1 MRSALR
7 LRGLMLGVVTFAL
20 AYGIEAIWFRNA
32 DLIEPYGNTVGKPKV
47 FGLDFG
53 VGVGKDFPR
62 LSFGFMCLIVCVI
75 VAVGVALLRRS
86 SLGSA
91 MLAVRA
97 NERSAAGIGVNVLF
111 VKVISFAIASF
122 IAGIAGCLLSY
133 RQGIITWESFAAFLG
148 LTLVSTAYLAG
159 VTSVYGGITAGIIAT
174 GGIVFYLSAEWIDLS
189 GDIFVVIS
197 GVLVIVTLI
206 RNPEGLAAGGHELA
220 DRIDRWRKRRAAAAA
235 DAGEAGGELEAAAST
250 AMSPTGASN
259 RTPPEADAPVVLD
272 VEHVTVRYG
281 GVVAVDDLTL
291 RVQAGGI
298 VGLIGPNGAGK
309 TSAID
314 AVTGFAKASGDVVLQ
329 GTRLDHLPAH
339 RRVRAGL
346 ARTFQAIE
354 LYDDLS
360 VEENVSAAAYGV
372 KGAAKHG
379 AVQRA
384 LDLVGI
390 ADLRDRNAGDLSQG
404 QRQLVSIARA
414 CAADPKV
421 LLLDEPAA
429 GLDTTESQWLGDR
442 IRNISVTGTGI
453 LLVDHDVALV
463 LDVCD
468 YIYVLDFGR
477 VIAEG
482 EPAAI
487 RTNHEVAEAYL
498 GHVHHHAEAHT
509 EANATA
515 PTEAGA

>member
-1 MRSALR
+1 
-7 LRGLMLGVVTFAL
+7 
-20 AYGIEAIWFRNA
+20 
-32 DLIEPYGNTVGKPKV
+32 
-47 FGLDFG
+47 
-53 VGVGKDFPR
+53 
-62 LSFGFMCLIVCVI
+62 
-75 VAVGVALLRRS
+75 
-86 SLGSA
+86 
-91 MLAVRA
+91 
-97 NERSAAGIGVNVLF
+97 VLF
-111 VKVISFAIASF
+111 VKVISFAIASV
-122 IAGIAGCLLSY
+122 IAGLAGCLLSY

-159 VTSVYGGITAGIIAT
+159 VTSVYGGVTAGIIAT

-197 GVLVIVTLI
+197 GALVIVTLI
-206 RNPEGLAAGGHELA
+206 RNPEGLAAGGHQLA

-235 DAGEAGGELEAAAST
+235 DGVEAADDT
-250 AMSPTGASN
+250 AATAITPTTTMA
-259 RTPPEADAPVVLD
+259 RTAPAADTPVVLD
-272 VEHVTVRYG
+272 VAHLTVRYG

-314 AVTGFAKASGDVVLQ
+314 AITGFAKASGDVMLQ

-390 ADLRDRNAGDLSQG
+390 ADLRERSAGDLSQG

-414 CAADPKV
+414 CAADPQV

-442 IRNISVTGTGI
+442 IRNISATGTGI

-487 RTNHEVAEAYL
+487 RTNDDVAKAYL
-498 GHVHHHAEAHT
+498 GYVRQDAEAHAEAR
-509 EANATA
+509 
-515 PTEAGA
+515 TEAGS